1 MTNTRPEGADQQ
13 AVDALLDL
21 AEEALEAGDGAQA
34 LHLCGQVLQWDPK
47 HVGALFV
54 SAEAHRDL
62 GASEQAEERYR
73 YVTQVRPNYAPAWS
87 GLATTRFDRLEF
99 EPARV
104 AALRAIRLD
113 PGLGE
118 AYYVRAMIRE
128 RRGDFDGSA
137 RDFLRAYRIDPVS
150 WPRPV
155 ELTDAMV
162 ESVVHEAA
170 QALHPAIRSYLSQ
183 VPILVEEVPSE
194 SVCQQFEPIAPPGE
208 LLGLFNGHSLTDR
221 AFDDPWTAMPATIVV
236 YRRNLQRFAWHRESL
251 LEQLRITVL
260 HEIGHFLGLDEE
272 EVEARGLG

>member
-1 MTNTRPEGADQQ
+1 MTITRPDEVDQQ

-21 AEEALEAGDGAQA
+21 AEEALEAGDTTQA
-34 LHLCGQVLQWDPK
+34 LHLCGQVLQWAPQQ
-47 HVGALFV
+47 VGALFI

-62 GASEQAEERYR
+62 GASEDAEERYR
-73 YVTQVRPNYAPAWS
+73 FVTQARPNYAPAWS
-87 GLATTRFDRLEF
+87 GLATTRFDLLEF
-99 EPARV
+99 ELARV

-128 RRGDFDGSA
+128 RRSDFDGAA
-137 RDFLRAYRIDPVS
+137 RDFLRAFRIDPVS
-150 WPRPV
+150 WPRPL
-155 ELTDAMV
+155 ELTDAMI
-162 ESVVHEAA
+162 EAVVHEAA
-170 QALHPAIRSYLSQ
+170 MSLHATVRSYLTQ

-194 SVCQQFEPIAPPGE
+194 DVCLQFDPVAPPGE

-221 AFDDPWTAMPATIVV
+221 ASEDPWSAMPATIVL

-260 HEIGHFLGLDEE
+260 HEVGHFLGLDEE
-272 EVEARGLG
+272 EVDARGLG

>member
-1 MTNTRPEGADQQ
+1 MTITRPEGADQQ

-21 AEEALEAGDGAQA
+21 AEEALEAGDAAQA
-34 LHLCGQVLQWDPK
+34 LHLCGQVLQWDPE

-62 GASEQAEERYR
+62 GASEEAEQRYR
-73 YVTQVRPNYAPAWS
+73 FVTQVRPHYAPAWS
-87 GLATTRFDRLEF
+87 GLATTRFDLLEF

-113 PGLGE
+113 PSLGE

-128 RRGDFDGSA
+128 RRDDFAGA
-137 RDFLRAYRIDPVS
+137 TRDFLRAFRIDPVS

-155 ELTDAMV
+155 ELSDAMI
-162 ESVVHEAA
+162 EAVVHEAA
-170 QALHPAIRSYLSQ
+170 LSLNPTIRSYLSQ

-194 SVCQQFEPIAPPGE
+194 DVCLQFDPVAPPGE

-221 AFDDPWTAMPATIVV
+221 ASDDPWSVMPATIVL

-251 LEQLRITVL
+251 MEQLRITVL
-260 HEIGHFLGLDEE
+260 HEIGHFLGLDED